1 MQLTVRDV
9 AGLLKVTEKTIYRW
23 LKNGSLPAYR
33 VNSQYRFSRAE
44 LLEWATAHQINV
56 SVDVF
61 REPSE
66 TEVSSQALSEAL
78 SLGGIYYRI
87 EGENKESALRNVVSL
102 MRLPA
107 EVDREFLL
115 QVLLARE
122 AMASTAIGDGIAIP
136 HVRNPIV
143 LHVTEPIV
151 CLSFLEK
158 PIDFGALAGKPVSC
172 LFTLVSPTVKAHLHL
187 LSRLA
192 YILRDKGLRGIL
204 QKQGSRDEILSGI
217 ARIESGLKQD
227 PSEVR
232 TGEDR

>member
-158 PIDFGALAGKPVSC
+158 PIDFGALDGKPVSC

>member
-9 AGLLKVTEKTIYRW
+9 ASLLSVTEKTIYRW
-23 LKNGSLPAYR
+23 LKRGSLPAYR
-33 VNSQYRFSRAE
+33 VNNHYRFNRAE

-61 REPSE
+61 REPSDA
-66 TEVSSQALSEAL
+66 EVPLHALSEAL
-78 SLGGIYYRI
+78 SLGGIYYRV
-87 EGENKESALRNVVSL
+87 EGENKESALRNVVAL

-158 PIDFGALAGKPVSC
+158 PIDFNSLDGKPVSC

-192 YILRDKGLRGIL
+192 YVLRDRDLRGVL
-204 QKQGSRDEILSGI
+204 QNQGSREEILSGI
-217 ARIESGLKQD
+217 ARIESGLKPA
-227 PSEVR
+227 PSEIGSG
-232 TGEDR
+232 GER